1 MVKRSLVALAAAF
14 SMAPAAGLAQEGKTA
29 EEKIDEVKG
38 RVDSAEEQ
46 VAEMKVDL
54 SGLKKIKLS
63 GYVQGR
69 WQESRAAKTDTG
81 TTSPATANDG
91 FSVRRGRLK
100 ATYDGSISE
109 YVLQIDAVPSGVTLK
124 DAEATLKLPWLQ
136 GRVTIGQTK
145 WPFGYEVLQSSGDR
159 QMPERTRVVGAF
171 APGERDRGIKL
182 SAKYQ
187 FVDLKIGVFT
197 GNGTGYRGYNLTS
210 NVAVTPTGLDNDT
223 AKDVLG
229 RLGVDFGFV
238 VAGVSYWTGDTFRPA
253 YTPTGQPTVPGAY
266 YTRDRLGVDAQVYLD
281 LLPIGGTALKGEFIT
296 GETPYVSGYELL
308 GKKARGWYLF
318 LSQWLGTNFEVVARY
333 DTLDLDTGAGDT
345 ANAQGVPGSLNRVDT
360 FGFGALWH
368 PDGNFKVAAIYEIP
382 TTGVPAGGKDPADNL
397 FTLQVQAKF

>member
-29 EEKIDEVKG
+29 DEKIDEVKG

-69 WQESRAAKTDTG
+69 WQENRAARTETG

-100 ATYDGSISE
+100 ATYGGSISE
-109 YVLQIDAVPSGVTLK
+109 LVLQIDAVPTGVSLK
-124 DAEATLKLPWLQ
+124 DAEATLKLPWLS
-136 GRVTIGQTK
+136 GRLTIGQTK
-145 WPFGYEVLQSSGDR
+145 WPLGYEVQQSSGDR

-171 APGERDRGIKL
+171 APGERDRGVKL
-182 SAKYQ
+182 SLKYK
-187 FVDLKIGVFT
+187 FADLKIGLYN

-223 AKDVLG
+223 AKDVVA

-238 VAGVSYWTGDTFRPA
+238 VAGVSYWTGDTFA
-253 YTPTGQPTVPGAY
+253 GQTAAPRYYQRERIGA
-266 YTRDRLGVDAQVYLD
+266 DAQIYLD

-296 GETPYVSGYELL
+296 GETPVIGGYEMV
-308 GKKARGWYLF
+308 GKKARGWYVF
-318 LSQWLGTNFEVVARY
+318 LSQWLGANFEVVARC
-333 DTLDLDTGAGDT
+333 DTFDGDTGADDT
-345 ANAQGVPGSLNRVDT
+345 ANAQGVPGSLNQVDT

-382 TTGVPAGGKDPADNL
+382 TTGVPAGAKDPADNL

>member
-38 RVDSAEEQ
+38 RVDTAEEQ
-46 VAEMKVDL
+46 VAEMKTDL
-54 SGLKKIKLS
+54 SGLKKIKFS

-69 WQESRAAKTDTG
+69 YQESRAAKTETG

-109 YVLQIDAVPSGVTLK
+109 FVLQIDAVPAGVTLK
-124 DAEATLKLPWLQ
+124 DAEATLKLPWLS
-136 GRVTIGQTK
+136 GRLTIGQTK
-145 WPFGYEVLQSSGDR
+145 WPLGYEVQQSSSER
-159 QMPERTRVVGAF
+159 QMPERSRVVGAF
-171 APGERDRGIKL
+171 APGERDRGVKL
-182 SAKYQ
+182 SLKYK
-187 FVDLKIGVFT
+187 FADLKIGLFN
-197 GNGTGYRGYNLTS
+197 GNGTGYRGYNLGS
-210 NVAVTPTGLDNDT
+210 NVGVTPAGLDNDT
-223 AKDVLG
+223 AKDVVA

-238 VAGVSYWTGDTFRPA
+238 VAGVSYWTGDTFA
-253 YTPTGQPTVPGAY
+253 GQTAAPRYYQRERIGA
-266 YTRDRLGVDAQVYLD
+266 DAQIYLD
-281 LLPIGGTALKGEFIT
+281 LLPIGGTALKGEFLT
-296 GETPYVSGYELL
+296 GETPIVSGYELV

-333 DTLDLDTGAGDT
+333 DTVDYDTDADDT
-345 ANAQGVPGSLNRVDT
+345 ANGQGVPGSLNQVDT

-382 TTGVPAGGKDPADNL
+382 TTKVPASGKDPADNL